1 MIVVAMNKLIF
12 TFKNQAVLHMK
23 SSTWCQLLVRQP
35 PEGAQKLRVSCSKW
49 HRAASNCSV
58 TYAKVRHVRS
68 KKFGKFGKVA
78 KKKKNDD
85 MVILH
90 TTSTTDIIMIPCG
103 CHTFAALLNY
113 LQAFLSLAKA
123 PSIPACSAT
132 FNAALKSFG
141 LSDLGGMTST
151 LSRFLSSA
159 FWSFVNIFLHWWI

>member
-1 MIVVAMNKLIF
+1 MIVVAINKLIF

-23 SSTWCQLLVRQP
+23 SSTLSTVSQDNHQ
-35 PEGAQKLRVSCSKW
+35 RVLKSCVFP
-49 HRAASNCSV
+49 AASGTGQPQIVQWLMPKWDMSG
-58 TYAKVRHVRS
+58 AKS
-68 KKFGKFGKVA
+68 LESLGKLQ
-78 KKKKNDD
+78 KKKKDD

-132 FNAALKSFG
+132 FSAALKSFG
-141 LSDLGGMTST
+141 LSDLGGITST

>member
-78 KKKKNDD
+78 KKKKKRRYG
-85 MVILH
+85 H
-90 TTSTTDIIMIPCG
+90 
-103 CHTFAALLNY
+103 FAHNINHRYYHDTMWLSYLCCSLKLFAGFPQFGKGSLYSCLLRY
-113 LQAFLSLAKA
+113 LQCCSEEFWTFWFGRYNFHFIKILVVCFLVL
-123 PSIPACSAT
+123 C
-132 FNAALKSFG
+132 
-141 LSDLGGMTST
+141 
-151 LSRFLSSA
+151 
-159 FWSFVNIFLHWWI
+159 